1 MISAERL
8 QYVPE
13 QFREQHSFCFW
24 LHYMMLDILRQAEA
38 ARVADVSITFADE
51 EERQRFEKADSLFS
65 FLYDAGHL
73 DILKRIALNQ
83 VVIPLYGDL
92 LHFVF
97 EGLRALEERKYA
109 VAFTLFRKPFK
120 YSLMFATWLFADEDD
135 FFARLS
141 TEPADSFDERRISA
155 EQRVELLQRAISRI
169 DDEGFL
175 DAAVIASMAFDR
187 KNDRG
192 LAQYFDKAAHLV
204 TSHPSMRTEALN
216 LNFIFKDP
224 RETDVYEG
232 VYHLL
237 AYLLMYLLRLELATI
252 AQMKE
257 VPSWYSEWIKMA
269 TLATHVS
276 LFTDGGADLL
286 NEINQ
291 VWKESLDCVLCQG
304 KLAITRE
311 NVLTVFSY
319 ERITC
324 PKCASE
330 QQIPIYWLMS
340 HFARLRQDTAAQQSD
355 E

>member
-1 MISAERL
+1 
-8 QYVPE
+8 
-13 QFREQHSFCFW
+13 
-24 LHYMMLDILRQAEA
+24 
-38 ARVADVSITFADE
+38 
-51 EERQRFEKADSLFS
+51 
-65 FLYDAGHL
+65 
-73 DILKRIALNQ
+73 
-83 VVIPLYGDL
+83 LYGDL

-97 EGLRALEERKYA
+97 EGLRALEKRKYA

-155 EQRVELLQRAISRI
+155 EQRVELLRRAISRI

-175 DAAVIASMAFDR
+175 DAAVIVSMAFDR

-204 TSHPSMRTEALN
+204 TSHRSMRTEALN

-224 RETDVYEG
+224 RETDVYES

-291 VWKESLDCVLCQG
+291 IWKESLDCVLCQG
-304 KLAITRE
+304 KLAITPE

-330 QQIPIYWLMS
+330 QQIPIIGLCLIS
-340 HFARLRQDTAAQQSD
+340 R